1 MSNVHIITDSCAQFS
16 DAQILEKY
24 PITVVPNSI
33 TIGGKTYKE
42 GIDIDAFEAIKL
54 IDRYPTPPIVT
65 PPTESDYAR
74 VYSQVA
80 KQSDAIISI
89 HGSRE
94 LFDSWYKAQQA
105 AQPLVSHGNIA
116 VIDSQLIDVAQGIL
130 VEYAAQQAQQISN
143 FEELVRKVRGAI
155 ERIYAMYFTESTG
168 YLMQNKLMSPEHG
181 VLSTM
186 FGLKP
191 FVTIEDGHI
200 ILVEKVRTRT
210 QAIERVI
217 EFSSE
222 FDNIQTGYIL
232 QSQKN
237 STENTHNLQNR
248 LASEFNGRHFPHIL
262 YGATMASLIGT
273 DATGF
278 VIVEDEAGI
287 FDEY

>member
-16 DAQILEKY
+16 DAQILKKY
-24 PITVVPNSI
+24 PITVVPNTI
-33 TIGGKTYKE
+33 TIGGQSYKE
-42 GIDIDAFEAIKL
+42 GIDIDALEAMRL
-54 IDRYPTPPIVT
+54 IDRYPTPPLIT
-65 PPTESDYAR
+65 PPTEADYTR
-74 VYSQVA
+74 IYSQVA
-80 KQSDAIISI
+80 KHSNAIISI

-105 AQPLVSHGNIA
+105 ARPITSHGNIA

-130 VEYAAQQAQQISN
+130 VEYAAQQAELIDD
-143 FEELVRKVRGAI
+143 FDTLVRKIRGMI

-181 VLSTM
+181 ILSTM

-200 ILVEKVRTRT
+200 ILVEKVRTRS
-210 QAIERVI
+210 QAIERII

-222 FDNIQTGYIL
+222 FDSIQQGFIL

-237 STENTHNLQNR
+237 ATENTLSLENR
-248 LASEFNGRHFPHIL
+248 LASEFNGRQFPHIL
-262 YGATMASLIGT
+262 YGATMGALIGT

-287 FDEY
+287 FDES